1 MALSP
6 LPNTD
11 ATYQAAAQWKD
22 ACLLGNDSILQPG
35 LSVWTPEVLEEFRVR
50 FVENTLE
57 DQRTF
62 QEKLEEQLAPG
73 SPNLKRLAA
82 EMMWVLYL
90 FPNSILPATKRDQ
103 IQSIWGWS
111 GTPLPADTPALGG
124 LDHGIG
130 NPGQGFNTR
139 RWKEL
144 GFLWRAA
151 STFKGEPV
159 DRQIAL
165 LSSPWAFAAFLD
177 GLEDAGVTMMRH
189 ILLHL
194 LFPDT
199 FENTGSIRQKKE
211 MAEKLGQAGDE
222 ALVPEPSV
230 SLSPAALVDLQ
241 VLRIRRRLEQSSPE
255 GIVDFYDALTRP
267 SWDGAYTVAEGK
279 DPWWQMFFDSEDQA
293 DKTFDFLKEVMIACG
308 TTDSVG
314 KSAQR
319 ISFTYIQKQK
329 VVSMR
334 VNCGQVQVLWIS
346 EKGAGEGRCGIIVPV
361 AKAEKDRIVGELK
374 STYAGAR
381 IGFYHVELEDL
392 LLPESDERLLLF
404 EAIRSVAET
413 YKHIEKRNWEKAHR
427 PRLLAAV
434 FDPEKRPGLFEEG
447 PRKGPEETTP
457 DEPPMLRG
465 DDYTLDHAM
474 EDLFMEESKLL
485 SIIALLKRKKNI
497 ILQGAPGTGK
507 TFVARR
513 LAYLLMGTKDANRAP
528 ITQFHQSTSYEDFI
542 QGYRPDGNGGFELK
556 DGIFH
561 SFCLKALKAPDEPH
575 VFIIDEINRGNI
587 AKILGELMMLIEPDK
602 RSPDFA
608 VPLTYAKSQDETFH
622 VPPNVYLIG
631 TMNTADRSLSL
642 VDYALRRR
650 FAFIEA
656 EPGFDSPGFRA
667 YLGNAGAGKSLID
680 SIVGKMNELNTMIE
694 DDKSNLGRGYR
705 IGHSFFVPAPGI
717 TPDEAWLEDVLQ
729 HEIRP
734 LLEEYWVDNE
744 KALQKAREILR

>member
-1 MALSP
+1 
-6 LPNTD
+6 
-11 ATYQAAAQWKD
+11 
-22 ACLLGNDSILQPG
+22 
-35 LSVWTPEVLEEFRVR
+35 
-50 FVENTLE
+50 
-57 DQRTF
+57 
-62 QEKLEEQLAPG
+62 
-73 SPNLKRLAA
+73 
-82 EMMWVLYL
+82 
-90 FPNSILPATKRDQ
+90 
-103 IQSIWGWS
+103 
-111 GTPLPADTPALGG
+111 LGG

-151 STFKGEPV
+151 STFKGEPA

-194 LFPDT
+194 LFPET
-199 FENTGSIRQKKE
+199 FEYTGSKKQKELMAAKLRQE
-211 MAEKLGQAGDE
+211 GDE
-222 ALVPEPSV
+222 ALVPEPSA

-241 VLRIRRRLEQSSPE
+241 VLRIRRRLEKSSPD
-255 GIVDFYDALTRP
+255 GTVDFYGAMTRP
-267 SWDGAYTVAEGK
+267 LWDEAYTVAEGE
-279 DPWWQMFFDSEDQA
+279 DPWWKKFFDSVDQA
-293 DKTFDFLKEVMIACG
+293 NETFDFLKEVMIACG

-319 ISFTYIQKQK
+319 ISFTYIQKK
-329 VVSMR
+329 KIVSMR
-334 VNCGQVQVLWIS
+334 VNCGHVPVLWIY
-346 EKGAGEGRCGIIVPV
+346 EKEAEEGRCSIIVPV
-361 AKAEKDRIVGELK
+361 ANAENERITGELE

-381 IGFYHVELEDL
+381 IGFYNVELEDL
-392 LLPESDERLLLF
+392 LRPESKERILLF
-404 EAIRSVAET
+404 EALRSVAEH
-413 YKHIEKRNWEKAHR
+413 YKHIKKRIWENAHR

-434 FDPEKRPGLFEEG
+434 FDPQKRPGLFADG
-447 PRKGPEETTP
+447 PKKGPEEATP
-457 DEPPMLRG
+457 DDPPLPSV
-465 DDYTLDHAM
+465 DSYTLEHAM
-474 EDLFMEESKLL
+474 EDLFMEESKLR
-485 SIIALLKRKKNI
+485 SIVALLKRKKNI

-513 LAYLLMGTKDANRAP
+513 LAYLLMEVKDKDRAP

-561 SFCLKALKAPDEPH
+561 TFCLNALKAPDAPH

-667 YLGNAGAGKSLID
+667 YLEKAGAGKELID
-680 SIVGKMNELNTMIE
+680 SIVGKMNELNAMIAE
-694 DDKSNLGRGYR
+694 DVGSLGRGYR
-705 IGHSFFVPAPGI
+705 IGHSFFVPVTGI
-717 TPDEAWLEDVLQ
+717 APDEAWLEDVLH

-734 LLEEYWVDNE
+734 LLEEYWVDND